1 MFKKVRI
8 QNFRQFRDLTL
19 DNLAQ
24 INLITGANNTGKPS
38 LLEAVFMLATP
49 TNPETILTMAQL
61 RGIERVTVSEAYAW
75 GFIFREGEAREPITL
90 SGLTADGNREQLHV
104 RI

>member
-24 INLITGANNTGKPS
+24 INLITGANNTGKTS
-38 LLEAVFMLATP
+38 LLEALLLHASP
-49 TNPETILTMAQL
+49 TSPNIVLIIAGQREMASILTE
-61 RGIERVTVSEAYAW
+61 GPGAW
-75 GFIFREGEAREPITL
+75 GWIFREGGDFVPVLIPLANSPNL
-90 SGLTADGNREQLHV
+90 S
-104 RI
+104 I